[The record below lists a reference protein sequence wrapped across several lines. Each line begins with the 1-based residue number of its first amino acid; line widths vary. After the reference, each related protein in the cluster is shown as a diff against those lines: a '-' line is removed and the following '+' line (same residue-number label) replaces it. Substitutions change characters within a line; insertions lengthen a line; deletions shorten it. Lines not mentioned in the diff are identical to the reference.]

1 MAECSLP
8 GFLHEENIYFILDHE
23 CDNLIIFGRGSKSL
37 DIPGSNYK
45 VELSSSHSYESRHGL
60 IEYFLWGWESKME
73 PSSSRKGI
81 GMVFVNSF
89 FIGDDLMGGDLYP
102 FRGGRIRG

>member
-1 MAECSLP
+1 MAGCSLP
-8 GFLHEENIYFILDHE
+8 GFLHEENIYFILDHK
-23 CDNLIIFGRGSKSL
+23 CDNLIIFSRGSKSL

-60 IEYFLWGWESKME
+60 IEYFLWGWEAKME